1 MKIHLGNLSSQD
13 IENRLQITMSDE
25 DKQFLDASRQE
36 NVSIPVAVDKW
47 HCFDIPFKIVA
58 GSMDM
63 AIKIRDVLAKY
74 EKDMKGHIQIGISQS
89 A

>member
-13 IENRLQITMSDE
+13 IENRLQIAMSDE
-25 DKQFLDASRQE
+25 DKQFLDESRQE

-47 HCFDIPFKIVA
+47 HCFDIPSKIVA

-74 EKDMKGHIQIGISQS
+74 EKDMKGQIQIGISQS

>member
-13 IENRLQITMSDE
+13 IENR
-25 DKQFLDASRQE
+25 
-36 NVSIPVAVDKW
+36 
-47 HCFDIPFKIVA
+47 A

-74 EKDMKGHIQIGISQS
+74 EKDMKGQIQIGISQS

>member
-1 MKIHLGNLSSQD
+1 MMLGNLSPQD
-13 IENRLQITMSDE
+13 IEKRLQITLSDE
-25 DKQFLDASRQE
+25 DKNFLVESRQE
-36 NVSIPVAVDKW
+36 PVNIPIASDKW
-47 HCFDIPFKIVA
+47 HCFDIPFIIEA

-74 EKDMKGHIQIGISQS
+74 EKDMKGQIQIGISQS